1 MTKEKLWGTWQS
13 KGTKSQILF
22 LCFQMVLVLKFL
34 LPNHIHS
41 TLILKELEELLE
53 YKHNS
58 WIFDI
63 APKAYIYYSYKLMFF
78 FSLGTLKV
86 YLMYEEKKSLQLS
99 WCQQLHQDLTKLS
112 SLLADNFTDFQNLIY
127 FHLEA

>member
-1 MTKEKLWGTWQS
+1 
-13 KGTKSQILF
+13 
-22 LCFQMVLVLKFL
+22 MVLVLKFL

-86 YLMYEEKKSLQLS
+86 YLMYEEKKKF
-99 WCQQLHQDLTKLS
+99 TT
-112 SLLADNFTDFQNLIY
+112 LLVSTASPRPD
-127 FHLEA
+127 EAIKSASR